1 MMIKL
6 DEMKLTSQQAMW
18 VVFSRGKIVIQ
29 ESSESIPVAYLSEI
43 PFLASSTI
51 SVPAVHTSE
60 TASPQPPNNIE
71 VRFIGMF
78 I

>member
-43 PFLASSTI
+43 PFLASYI
-51 SVPAVHTSE
+51 DDIH
-60 TASPQPPNNIE
+60 QLPPLN
-71 VRFIGMF
+71 
-78 I
+78 